1 METPSFKE
9 LGLSDEILA
18 AIEVLGYEK
27 PSPIQALA
35 IPPALEGTDLI
46 GLSQTGSG
54 KTAAFTLPVL
64 QKIDLSLSKTQCLI
78 ICPTRELCM
87 QVCDEVHRL
96 GSKMRGLRAVPVY
109 GGAPIDRQI
118 RALRQG
124 THIVVGTPGRLLD
137 HLRRR
142 TFPTENI
149 KCIVLDEAD
158 RMLDMGFKDDMEDLL
173 KDMPKDRQTSFFSAT
188 MNPQVEKLTR
198 RYSTDPQ
205 SIEVERKA
213 LTVDSVD
220 QCYYEV
226 RRRSKLEVLS
236 RLLDME
242 PPRLAIVFCSTKRM
256 VDECTEAL
264 IGRGYSADRLHGDIS
279 QNLRE
284 RVLKRF
290 RDGQVEILVATDVA
304 ARGLDVD
311 DIDIVFNFDIPY
323 DPEDYVHRIGRTGR
337 AGRSGR
343 AISFVFGREIYRLQ
357 TIERFIRQKIER
369 RRIPSQ
375 EQVEGKRA
383 DLLFDTV
390 KERLEGGDFKSYEDL
405 VQRLLDQDHSATD
418 IAGALFTLLK
428 EAQGNRE
435 GQFIEEDRPERP
447 HRERRERSERP
458 ERGRR
463 AEERRKAE
471 REEGGGDRDRPR
483 ADRER
488 KPRDRSEGPSNFR
501 NEPQAEGGKATLFLS
516 LGKKAGMKP
525 GDIAG
530 MCYREA
536 GIPNGTLGRI
546 KIHDD
551 HSIIEVNH
559 DVVDELL
566 MKTRKSR
573 LGGRT
578 FKLGHDRGEG
588 GGDGDSDSRE
598 DRGDRGGRE
607 DRGGRGNREDRGGG
621 RSEGWR
627 DRGDRGDRGGRGGGG
642 GRGGDRRR

>member
-1 METPSFKE
+1 METPSFTE
-9 LGLSDEILA
+9 LNLA
-18 AIEVLGYEK
+18 PELLGAIESLGYEK

-35 IPPALEGTDLI
+35 IPPAIEGKDLI

-64 QKIDLSLSKTQCLI
+64 QKIDLSLDRTQSLI
-78 ICPTRELCM
+78 VCPTRELCM

-96 GSKMRGLRAVPVY
+96 GSQMKGLRAVPVY

-118 RALRQG
+118 RALRKG

-137 HLRRR
+137 HLRRK
-142 TFPTENI
+142 TFQTELI
-149 KCIVLDEAD
+149 KSIILDEAD
-158 RMLDMGFKDDMEDLL
+158 RMLDMGFRDDMEDLL
-173 KDMPKDRQTSFFSAT
+173 KDMPSERQTSFFSAT

-198 RYSTDPQ
+198 RYSTDAET
-205 SIEVERKA
+205 IEVERKA
-213 LTVDSVD
+213 LTVDSID

-236 RLLDME
+236 RLLDMD
-242 PPRLAIVFCSTKRM
+242 PPRLGIVFCSTKRM

-264 IGRGYSADRLHGDIS
+264 IGRGYAADRLHGDIS

-311 DIDIVFNFDIPY
+311 DVDIVFNFDIPY

-337 AGRSGR
+337 AGRSGK
-343 AISFVFGREIYRLQ
+343 AVSFVFGREIYRLQ
-357 TIERFIRQKIER
+357 TIERFIRQKIDR
-369 RRIPSQ
+369 RKIPSQ

-383 DLLFDTV
+383 DILFDTV
-390 KERLEGGDFKSYEDL
+390 KERLEGGDFKSYEEL
-405 VQRLLDQDHSATD
+405 VQRLLDQEHSATD

-428 EAQGNRE
+428 ESQGNRE
-435 GQFIEEDRPERP
+435 GQFIEEDRPPRKRSDRSEGQRKDGD
-447 HRERRERSERP
+447 RRREE
-458 ERGRR
+458 
-463 AEERRKAE
+463 
-471 REEGGGDRDRPR
+471 RDRG
-483 ADRER
+483 DKGKDR
-488 KPRDRSEGPSNFR
+488 KPRDRAEGPSNFR
-501 NEPQAEGGKATLFLS
+501 SETQVERDKATLFLS

-546 KIHDD
+546 KIHDS
-551 HSIIEVNH
+551 HSTIEVNK

-578 FKLGHDRGEG
+578 FKLGHDRSEDGRDDRHDDGWGGNRGEK
-588 GGDGDSDSRE
+588 
-598 DRGDRGGRE
+598 RGGR
-607 DRGGRGNREDRGGG
+607 RE
-621 RSEGWR
+621 RS
-627 DRGDRGDRGGRGGGG
+627 
-642 GRGGDRRR
+642 GRGGDRRRK

>member
-9 LGLSDEILA
+9 LGLSDDLLA
-18 AIEVLGYEK
+18 AIDDLGYEK

-35 IPPALEGTDLI
+35 IPPALQGTDLI

-64 QKIDLSLSKTQCLI
+64 QKIDLSLSRTQCLI

-87 QVCDEVHRL
+87 QVCDEVQRL
-96 GSKMRGLRAVPVY
+96 GSHMKGLRAVPVY

-137 HLRRR
+137 HLRRK
-142 TFPTENI
+142 TFQTELI

-158 RMLDMGFKDDMEDLL
+158 RMLDMGFRDDMEDML

-205 SIEVERKA
+205 TIEVERKA
-213 LTVDSVD
+213 LTVESID

-236 RLLDME
+236 RLMDMD

-290 RDGQVEILVATDVA
+290 RDGQIEILVATDVA

-311 DIDIVFNFDIPY
+311 DIDVVFNFDIPY

-337 AGRSGR
+337 AGRSGK

-369 RRIPSQ
+369 RKIPSQ

-390 KERLEGGDFKSYEDL
+390 KERLEGGDFKAYEEL
-405 VQRLLDQDHSATD
+405 VQRLLDQDFSATD
-418 IAGALFTLLK
+418 ISGALFTLLK

-447 HRERRERSERP
+447 RRDRNEGQDRRRKDGDRRRESRGSERGDN
-458 ERGRR
+458 RDR
-463 AEERRKAE
+463 AEQRRQYE
-471 REEGGGDRDRPR
+471 D
-483 ADRER
+483 R
-488 KPRDRSEGPSNFR
+488 KPKDRSGRSDGPSNFR
-501 NEPQAEGGKATLFLS
+501 NEPQADGDKVTLYLS
-516 LGKKAGMKP
+516 LGKKSGMKP

-546 KIHDD
+546 KIHED
-551 HSIIEVNH
+551 HSTMEVNQ

-566 MKTRKSR
+566 IKTRKSR
-573 LGGRT
+573 LGGRA
-578 FKLGHDRGEG
+578 FKLGHDRSEG
-588 GGDGDSDSRE
+588 GGFE
-598 DRGDRGGRE
+598 DRGSRDGREGGRWE
-607 DRGGRGNREDRGGG
+607 
-621 RSEGWR
+621 
-627 DRGDRGDRGGRGGGG
+627 DRGGRGGGQRDRG

>member
-1 METPSFKE
+1 METPSFTE
-9 LGLSDEILA
+9 LNLSPELLA
-18 AIEVLGYEK
+18 AIADLGYEK

-35 IPPALEGTDLI
+35 IPPAMEGTDLI

-64 QKIDLSLSKTQCLI
+64 QKIDLSLSRTQCLI
-78 ICPTRELCM
+78 VCPTRELCM

-96 GSKMRGLRAVPVY
+96 GSHMKGLRAVPVY

-137 HLRRR
+137 HLRRK
-142 TFPTENI
+142 TFQTDLI

-158 RMLDMGFKDDMEDLL
+158 RMLDMGFKDDMEELL
-173 KDMPKDRQTSFFSAT
+173 KDMPKERQTSFFSAT

-205 SIEVERKA
+205 TIEVERKA

-236 RLLDME
+236 RLLDMD

-264 IGRGYSADRLHGDIS
+264 IGRGYAADRLHGDIS

-290 RDGQVEILVATDVA
+290 RDGQVELLVATDVA

-311 DIDIVFNFDIPY
+311 DIDMVFNYDIPY

-337 AGRSGR
+337 AGRSGK

-357 TIERFIRQKIER
+357 TIERFIRQKIDR
-369 RRIPSQ
+369 RKIPSQ

-390 KERLEGGDFKSYEDL
+390 KERLEGGDFKSYEEL
-405 VQRLLDQDHSATD
+405 VQRLLDQEFSATD

-435 GQFIEEDRPERP
+435 GQFIEEDRPERAG
-447 HRERRERSERP
+447 RGRQDSQDRRRKDGGRRSERRGN
-458 ERGRR
+458 ERGDNRDRAEQRR
-463 AEERRKAE
+463 QHEERR
-471 REEGGGDRDRPR
+471 
-483 ADRER
+483 
-488 KPRDRSEGPSNFR
+488 PRDRSEGPSNFR
-501 NEPQAEGGKATLFLS
+501 NEAQADGDKVTLFLS

-551 HSIIEVNH
+551 HSTVEVNQG
-559 DVVDELL
+559 VVDELL
-566 MKTRKSR
+566 IKTRKSR

-578 FKLGHDRGEG
+578 FKLGHDRSEG
-588 GGDGDSDSRE
+588 GGFDDERE
-598 DRGDRGGRE
+598 DRGERGGGSDRRE
-607 DRGGRGNREDRGGG
+607 DRGGRG
-621 RSEGWR
+621 
-627 DRGDRGDRGGRGGGG
+627 GRGGG
-642 GRGGDRRR
+642 DRRHRS

>member
-1 METPSFKE
+1 METPSFTE
-9 LGLSDEILA
+9 LNLSPELLG
-18 AIEVLGYEK
+18 AIEDLGYEK

-35 IPPALEGTDLI
+35 IPPAIEGKDLI

-64 QKIDLSLSKTQCLI
+64 QKIDLSLSRTQSLI
-78 ICPTRELCM
+78 VCPTRELCM

-96 GSKMRGLRAVPVY
+96 GSHMKGLRAVPVY

-137 HLRRR
+137 HLRRK
-142 TFPTENI
+142 TFQTELI
-149 KCIVLDEAD
+149 KSIVLDEAD
-158 RMLDMGFKDDMEDLL
+158 RMLDMGFRDDMEELL
-173 KDMPKDRQTSFFSAT
+173 KDMPSDRQTSFFSAT

-198 RYSTDPQ
+198 RYSTDAET
-205 SIEVERKA
+205 IEVERKA

-264 IGRGYSADRLHGDIS
+264 IGRGYAADRLHGDIS

-357 TIERFIRQKIER
+357 TIERFIRQKIDR
-369 RRIPSQ
+369 RKIPSQ

-390 KERLEGGDFKSYEDL
+390 KERLEGGDFKSYEEL

-435 GQFIEEDRPERP
+435 GQFIEEDRPPRKRQDRP
-447 HRERRERSERP
+447 ERSE
-458 ERGRR
+458 GRR
-463 AEERRKAE
+463 RGGDRR
-471 REEGGGDRDRPR
+471 REDRGGDRRREDRGGDRDRGER
-483 ADRER
+483 RDER

-501 NEPQAEGGKATLFLS
+501 SEDKVDGDKVTLFLN

-530 MCYREA
+530 MCYCEA

-551 HSIIEVNH
+551 HSTIEVNK

-573 LGGRT
+573 MGGRT
-578 FKLGHDRGEG
+578 FKLGHDRSEDDQSG
-588 GGDGDSDSRE
+588 GGEDGW
-598 DRGDRGGRE
+598 GGGR
-607 DRGGRGNREDRGGG
+607 RESRGGG
-621 RSEGWR
+621 G
-627 DRGDRGDRGGRGGGG
+627 GGRRERG
-642 GRGGDRRR
+642 GRGGDRRRR